1 MSDYYVDSKGIH
13 ELRHSYKGTEWKDH
27 KYIRK
32 ENGVYYYKEDDKDFD
47 ESNYKD
53 ENLLGDTDFYG
64 FQREDGTYVILNED
78 LKWQL
83 AKGQKATPELI
94 KRLESF
100 SGDMD
105 SLRNKGKEISQKN
118 YETLASYA
126 INNDVDS
133 IAREVLKGSFGN
145 GAKRKELL
153 GSNYAS
159 VQKRVNEMMKK
170 K

>member
-1 MSDYYVDSKGIH
+1 MSDYYIDNTGIH
-13 ELRHSYKGTEWKDH
+13 ELEHSYKGTEW
-27 KYIRK
+27 
-32 ENGVYYYKEDDKDFD
+32 
-47 ESNYKD
+47 KD

-64 FQREDGTYVILNED
+64 FQRDDGTYVILNED

-126 INNDVDS
+126 VNNDVDS
-133 IAREVLKGSFGN
+133 IARAVLKGNFGN

-153 GSNYAS
+153 GSNYTA
-159 VQKRVNEMMKK
+159 VQKRVNELAKK
-170 K
+170 KKK